1 MQSDTSAQKVATAM
15 IGTGNRGSFL
25 LQAVLHQPN
34 AKVVALCDLKP
45 DRLDKA
51 ATAAA
56 RDNPAT
62 YTDWHRIIDRKDID
76 AVFIATPPYLHSEM
90 AIAALRAG
98 KNVYC
103 EKPIGV
109 TPAQVRAI
117 LEAAKGLEKGL
128 RRRPAVALHE
138 ACTRTWSA
146 RFAKAPSATSSWSK
160 PSATPP
166 PTCPTTDPPATGI
179 STSPSPAATS
189 SSSPCTISICAT
201 GSIGAHPTRACGFG
215 AIQLY
220 KNDPPG
226 RTIFDCGSLTYDYPG
241 GVKMSFT
248 QNVFHP
254 ASMPNGNQYVYVYGS
269 KGAIDLMAG
278 TMYPPRK
285 TPSPSR
291 WSPKQQ
297 EDQYAHMAAFYASIT
312 QGAPPPVDI
321 KIGAAAA
328 LTAILGTPGHDPGK
342 GSHLERSRRRRL
354 GSRDWGLGI
363 GDWSRGAPREGP
375 MRAVLGWFM
384 GPRDRA
390 DGFLP
395 ARACPPLVPNPQS
408 PIPFPDILPP

>member
-1 MQSDTSAQKVATAM
+1 MNVNRRVFLLGSAVAANAMQAENSAQKVATAM

-56 RDNPAT
+56 RDNPHT

-90 AIAALRAG
+90 AIAALHAG

-117 LEAAKGLEKGL
+117 LDAAKGSKKVFVAGQQL
-128 RRRPAVALHE
+128 RSMKMYNDQVRRVREGVIGDVLMVKAQRHAVADLPHDGSSGD
-138 ACTRTWSA
+138 WY
-146 RFAKAPSATSSWSK
+146 FDVAKSGGYLVEQSVHNLDLCNWV
-160 PSATPP
+160 
-166 PTCPTTDPPATGI
+166 
-179 STSPSPAATS
+179 
-189 SSSPCTISICAT
+189 
-201 GSIGAHPTRACGFG
+201 IGAHPTRACGFG

-226 RTIFDCGSLTYDYPG
+226 RTIFDCGSLTYDYPE

-254 ASMPNGNQYVYVYGS
+254 QAMPNGGQYVYVYGS
-269 KGAIDLMAG
+269 KGALDLMTG
-278 TMYPPRK
+278 MIYPSAHGSQPAALV
-285 TPSPSR
+285 
-291 WSPKQQ
+291 PKQQ
-297 EDQYAHMAAFYASIT
+297 EDEYAHMAAFYASIT
-312 QGAPPPVDI
+312 NGTPPPVDI

-328 LTAILGTPGHDPGK
+328 LTAILGHQAMVQQKIVNWAD
-342 GSHLERSRRRRL
+342 L
-354 GSRDWGLGI
+354 GVD
-363 GDWSRGAPREGP
+363 
-375 MRAVLGWFM
+375 V
-384 GPRDRA
+384 
-390 DGFLP
+390 
-395 ARACPPLVPNPQS
+395 
-408 PIPFPDILPP
+408 